1 MTFGYNAA
9 AAFGNSMSDFEDHA
23 RDLLTSLVDKRQKD
37 DEMQRPLIFI
47 AHSLGGIIV
56 KQALTSARVDSKHRS
71 INEHT
76 VGIIFLGTPHR
87 GSETA
92 AYGSLLANIA
102 TFVMNK
108 HKPSLVEALKQ
119 NSVELLKLTSDF
131 RHELNKYKVVSFYER
146 RPTGIGRVSTV
157 VSVTSI

>member
-23 RDLLTSLVDKRQKD
+23 RDLLSSLVDRRQRD

-56 KQALTSARVDSKHRS
+56 KQALISARVDPKHQS

-76 VGIIFLGTPHR
+76 IGIVFLGTPHR
-87 GSETA
+87 GSQTA
-92 AYGSLLANIA
+92 AYASLLANIA
-102 TFVMNK
+102 TFVMNVQR
-108 HKPSLVEALKQ
+108 PSLLQALKL
-119 NSVELLKLTSDF
+119 NSDELLKLTSNF
-131 RHELNKYKVVSFYER
+131 RHELDKYNVVSFYER
-146 RPTGIGRVSTV
+146 RRTGIGRVSTV
-157 VSVTSI
+157 VSVISV